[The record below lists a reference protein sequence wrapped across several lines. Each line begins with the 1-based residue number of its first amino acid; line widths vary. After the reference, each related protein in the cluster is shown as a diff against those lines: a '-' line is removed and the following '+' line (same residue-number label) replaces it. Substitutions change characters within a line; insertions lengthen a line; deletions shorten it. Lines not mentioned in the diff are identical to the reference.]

1 MTVDMTLT
9 FAARRNVPVR
19 YDRNLVATTIKAMDR
34 VAEIRAKRERRFY
47 KERMRGNREKE
58 MLANAKVVAEGEH
71 LLPRMKGSERLAVE
85 ALEMGEAE
93 KVAEEEEVVEETVEE
108 ARVKRKMKA
117 KRRLLVGGGT
127 EDVMDVD

>member
-1 MTVDMTLT
+1 
-9 FAARRNVPVR
+9 
-19 YDRNLVATTIKAMDR
+19 MDR

-85 ALEMGEAE
+85 ALERGETG

-117 KRRLLVGGGT
+117 KRRLLVGGGI
-127 EDVMDVD
+127 EDVMNVD